1 MISLFRNRKYP
12 EKIRV
17 CKRKSKQKHITIFH
31 PGLEFEHTYKKNG
44 WYTPTCTPKLYYGC
58 YRMASGNIQAPKIK
72 FEYSICDAVLQWQSP
87 DLQPLVSLCV
97 LQECYENVTG
107 RRMNND
113 NSRLPF
119 QQVVAKGM
127 IQRKQGGSI
136 VQISSMTSK
145 LALPGCLIYG
155 GSKAAVDQMMK
166 VMALEWGPHQVS

>member
-1 MISLFRNRKYP
+1 M
-12 EKIRV
+12 
-17 CKRKSKQKHITIFH
+17 
-31 PGLEFEHTYKKNG
+31 
-44 WYTPTCTPKLYYGC
+44 
-58 YRMASGNIQAPKIK
+58 
-72 FEYSICDAVLQWQSP
+72 
-87 DLQPLVSLCV
+87 CV

-113 NSRLPF
+113 NSRLLF

-145 LALPGCLIYG
+145 LALPDCLIYG